1 MSEALTSNIK
11 ITEPAQEYLA
21 DLLAKQE
28 EEGLVCV
35 FLWNMQARPVLNVA

>member
-28 EEGLVCV
+28 EEGIGVRI
-35 FLWNMQARPVLNVA
+35 LWNMQARPVLNVA